1 MTLSDK
7 KYIIVGGGL
16 AGVCVAIHLIRSG
29 AKVVLYDKK
38 ENHSSIIAAGLIN
51 PIVFRRMTKSW
62 RVDEFLPYLKSFYNE
77 LEKETRSTF
86 LHQIPM
92 RRLFSSVQEREFWME
107 KQKKEAF
114 QPYLNNVTEDDMNY
128 SVSKNEFGSG
138 RLSDAHYVDVKTFIT
153 NCKSWL
159 SKNGEVEEEEFD
171 YDQLTQSEYKGIPFD
186 DIVFCEG
193 FENRNNPWFGK
204 LPLDQTKGQTLTIR
218 SKELPSDV
226 SLNRKCFVLPLEN
239 DVFKIGSTYEWHN
252 PTTHTTAEGKEE
264 ILNHLAYIT
273 DEKVNVISQEAGVRP
288 TTRDR
293 RPLIGTHNENSNFHI
308 FNGLGAKGYM
318 ICPLLSLEFVSYLA
332 KESSLDKEVDV
343 KRYFDKL

>member
-1 MTLSDK
+1 MTLKDK

-16 AGVCVAIHLIRSG
+16 AGVCVATQLIRSG
-29 AKVVLYDKK
+29 AKVVLFDKK

-62 RVDEFLPYLKSFYNE
+62 RVDEFLPYLKSFYSE
-77 LEKETRSTF
+77 LEIETNSIF

-92 RRLFSSVQEREFWME
+92 RRLFSSVQECEFWIE
-107 KQKKEAF
+107 KQEKEAF
-114 QPYLNNVTEDDMNY
+114 QPYLNLVTKDDMNY
-128 SVSKNEFGSG
+128 SISKNEFGSG
-138 RLSDAHYVDVKTFIT
+138 RLNDAHYVDVKTFISR
-153 NCKSWL
+153 CKSWV
-159 SKNGEVEEEEFD
+159 SNSGEVINEEFD
-171 YDQLTQSEYKGIPFD
+171 YTQLTPSEYKGISFD
-186 DIVFCEG
+186 DIIFCEG
-193 FENRNNPWFGK
+193 FENKNNPWFGK

-218 SKELPSDV
+218 SKKLPSDV

-252 PTTHTTAEGKEE
+252 PTTHITTEGKEE

-273 DEKVNVISQEAGVRP
+273 DEKVDVISQEAGVRP

-293 RPLIGTHNENSNFHI
+293 RPLIGTHHEINNFHI

-318 ICPLLSLEFVSYLA
+318 ICPLLSLEFVHYLA
-332 KESSLDKEVDV
+332 NESLLDLSLIHI
-343 KRYFDKL
+343 